1 MGWINAAGMKALS
14 MDLRERVAKA
24 RGTGSSYEV
33 AARFAVHDSWVRRIW
48 IRLRVTGSVAPLAR
62 GGNRAR
68 KVDPAGEALIRKWID
83 ERPDLTIDEIRDLYF
98 GERQVAVSEPAMR
111 RTLNRMGLS
120 RKKDDLRD
128 RARKRTRPRSAQ
140 RLRRKAARLARAAP
154 DLLRRER
161 RQHLDESRVRSRAD

>member
-1 MGWINAAGMKALS
+1 MKALS
-14 MDLRERVAKA
+14 MDLRERVARA

-48 IRLRVTGSVAPLAR
+48 IRLRMTGSVAPLAR

-68 KVDPAGEALIRKWID
+68 KVDPAGEVLIRKWID

-98 GERQVAVSEPAMR
+98 VERQVAVSEPAMR

-120 RKKDDLRD
+120 RKKRRSSRPNAKANASSQRATTTSQGGSAGSRD
-128 RARKRTRPRSAQ
+128 A
-140 RLRRKAARLARAAP
+140 
-154 DLLRRER
+154 
-161 RQHLDESRVRSRAD
+161 